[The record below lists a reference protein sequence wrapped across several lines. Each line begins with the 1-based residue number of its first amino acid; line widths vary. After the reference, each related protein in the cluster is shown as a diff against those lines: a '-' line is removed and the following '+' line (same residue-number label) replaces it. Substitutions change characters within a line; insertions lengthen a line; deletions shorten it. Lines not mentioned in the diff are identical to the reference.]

1 LGAIVDIHLKN
12 CDWRWEALAVQ
23 ERVLIAG
30 AGPVGLVAAAH
41 LARSGV
47 PVTMFEGGFTLS
59 EESRAST
66 FQPPSLDMLHA
77 LGAAEPLIKQGL
89 KAPAFQYRS
98 KKHGLLAQFDFGVIA
113 DVTQHP
119 YRVQCEQSKLTR
131 ILYDQMRGHSNF
143 ELHFD
148 SPVVSVTQDASGVEI
163 TIDRDGR
170 IERRSGRYLIGAD
183 GASSKVR
190 RALGV
195 EFEGFTW
202 PDRLL
207 VVSTPFDF
215 HGVIPRLTAVNYV
228 ADPERWH
235 FLLQI
240 PGLWRVMFLVNEDA
254 SDERVQTREF
264 AQSLMAGVVPGISNY
279 PIEHITLYKVHQRV
293 AKTFRQSRVFLIGD
307 AAHINNPL
315 GGMGMNGGIH
325 DAVNLAG
332 RLTAVWRGEAPD
344 AELDRFDKQRRLV
357 TLEYIQN
364 YTIQNKRNLESS
376 GDEFRQ
382 SLQAITA
389 DPARTRE
396 YLLRVSMLA
405 SLHRAEEFG

>member
-1 LGAIVDIHLKN
+1 
-12 CDWRWEALAVQ
+12 VQ

-30 AGPVGLVAAAH
+30 AGPVGLVAATH

-47 PVTMFEGGFTLS
+47 PVTVFEEGPTLS

-66 FQPPSLDMLHA
+66 FHPPTLDMLQA
-77 LGAAEPLIKQGL
+77 LSAAEPLIKQGL

-98 KKHGLLAQFDFGVIA
+98 KKHGLLAQFDFGGIA

-131 ILYDQMRGHSNF
+131 ILYDQMRGHPNF
-143 ELHFD
+143 ELQFD
-148 SPVVSVTQDASGVEI
+148 SPVVGVTQDASGVEI

-170 IERRSGRYLIGAD
+170 TERRSGRYLVGAD
-183 GASSKVR
+183 GASSKIR

-207 VVSTPFDF
+207 VVSTSFDF
-215 HGVIPRLTAVNYV
+215 HGVIPGLTPVNYV
-228 ADPERWH
+228 ADPERWY

-240 PGLWRVMFLVNEDA
+240 PGVWRVMFLVNEDA

-325 DAVNLAG
+325 DAANLAG
-332 RLTAVWRGEAPD
+332 RLAAVWRGEEPD

-364 YTIQNKRNLESS
+364 YTIQNKKNLESS
-376 GDEFRQ
+376 GDEFRE
-382 SLQAITA
+382 SLQTITA
-389 DPARTRE
+389 DPVRTRE
-396 YLLRVSMLA
+396 YLLRVSMIA
-405 SLHRAEEFG
+405 SLHRAEELG